1 MANYVNF
8 WNGTQANYDAIT
20 SKNSNTIYFITD
32 ANKQRIYKGSILIAD
47 NTTPISVSAG
57 NELTGGG
64 ALNGTSQIID
74 IAHREKLGSTYTSA
88 NSTTSIGGGETKAI
102 KIPQL
107 TVNEYGHIIAITD
120 EDVSIAIP
128 SLSGSLTPAEDTK
141 VMGGFS
147 VSGHAIT
154 GKQKNLTGGSN
165 VTVTGGSDTISISA
179 KDTTYAAG
187 SGIEITGTDNKIGH
201 KNNIPDGSFT
211 FDPNEDENT
220 ILSWEDSFRIPTFS
234 YDGEGHLTDQGEKI
248 FTLMSVP
255 DLVRNNPTTGNETL
269 NHGDTISIVTDVAK
283 GAGLSFTPTIISYK
297 MPTMPTAADLGLSSA
312 LKFEGETLTA
322 IEDGST
328 TSPIT
333 MKTGPHA
340 GTSYTPNTGDVVIYD
355 GTEYVWLTSEWSA
368 LGDPNSYALKTIT
381 VTGDGDLESGGS
393 LENNVIISHK
403 EVLGTSFTPTE
414 NVETLGIESN
424 IVHIPLYAVNEYG
437 HVTAAEDHE
446 ITIDFPLTDLYSD
459 DSMKAS
465 EDATVVGGIT
475 AEGQTV
481 SAEKKEILGDG
492 IIGVA
497 GSANTINLSL
507 DGVVPFEHGGT
518 GVGRKEE
525 ILPALGVNSSVA
537 ELNHSSGLTDNIQ
550 IQLNNR
556 VTHNALDSRLTNYY
570 TVPEVDALLK
580 KPTFTASNV
589 KLTGG
594 AAAVDVNEQWSIK
607 LGAFIEGKGN
617 NLNDIWI
624 G

>member
-8 WNGTQANYDAIT
+8 WNGTQTAYNAIT
-20 SKNSNTIYFITD
+20 SKDSNTIYFITD

-64 ALNGTSQIID
+64 ALSTSRT
-74 IAHREKLGSTYTSA
+74 IAHGEKLGSEYTSA
-88 NSTTSIGGGETKAI
+88 NSTTSIAGGESKAI

-107 TVNEYGHIIAITD
+107 TVNKYGHITAITD

-128 SLSGSLTPAEDTK
+128 NLSGSLTPAEDAK

-147 VSGHAIT
+147 VNGHAIT

-179 KDTTYAAG
+179 KDTTYKAG
-187 SGIEITGTDNKIGH
+187 AGIEITGTDNKIGH
-201 KNNIPDGSFT
+201 KNNIPNGSFAI
-211 FDPNEDENT
+211 DGDAS
-220 ILSWEDSFRIPTFS
+220 LSWGDSFKIPTFS
-234 YDGEGHLTDQGEKI
+234 YDGEGHLTEQGEETI
-248 FTLMSVP
+248 TLMSIP
-255 DLVRNNPTTGNETL
+255 DLVRNNPITGSKTL
-269 NHGDTISIVTDVAK
+269 NHGDTISVVTNVAK
-283 GAGLSFTPTIISYK
+283 GSGLSFTPNIVEYK
-297 MPTMPTAADLGLSSA
+297 LPVMPTAADLGLSSA
-312 LKFEGETLTA
+312 LKFEGETSTE

-333 MKTGPHA
+333 MKTGAHA
-340 GTSYTPNTGDVVIYD
+340 GTSYTPVTGDVVIYN

-368 LGDPNSYALKTIT
+368 LGDPNSYALKTVT
-381 VTGDGDLESGGS
+381 VTGNGDLEGGSS
-393 LENNVIISHK
+393 LENNVTISHK
-403 EVLGTSFTPTE
+403 QVLGTDFTPTE
-414 NVETLGIESN
+414 NVEILGVDSN
-424 IVHIPLYAVNEYG
+424 IVHIPLYKVNKYG
-437 HVTAAEDHE
+437 HITEAEDHE
-446 ITIDFPLTDLYSD
+446 ITIDFPLTDLTSD
-459 DSMKAS
+459 ETVAAT
-465 EDATVVGGIT
+465 EDATVIGGVI
-475 AEGQTV
+475 AEGQKV
-481 SAEKKEILGDG
+481 SAEKKEIHGDG
-492 IIGVA
+492 IINVV
-497 GSANTINLSL
+497 GSISDINLSL
-507 DGVVPFEHGGT
+507 GGIVPIEHGGT
-518 GVGRKEE
+518 GVERKEE
-525 ILPALGVNSSVA
+525 ILPALGINSSVA

-556 VTHNALDSRLTNYY
+556 VSHTALDSRLTNYY
-570 TVPEVDALLK
+570 TIPDIDALLK

-607 LGAFIEGKGN
+607 LGAFVEGKGN